1 MVKQELPPTC
11 RHAEQALPVL
21 GDAGRTR
28 RGRRRRGDRYFHKG
42 DSMDSTIEEWEE
54 SELEDL
60 LRRARHGSREALE
73 ELLERTEGIV
83 RNVAKRDL
91 FYGAWGPEQSY
102 ENARAGLLHFAFRQ
116 QDPVAEER
124 SGGLVKTCV
133 SRYLLSLL
141 RQEIRR
147 RAHERDT
154 DFSDSRVQA
163 CLESRDDCRGESP
176 ETVCLQKEAHH
187 LICRHV
193 AQLGE
198 RERQVIQLHYYDDLS
213 FKEIAARLGC
223 HINTV
228 YKEHR
233 AALRKLKH
241 ALAPLRDA

>member
-1 MVKQELPPTC
+1 
-11 RHAEQALPVL
+11 
-21 GDAGRTR
+21 
-28 RGRRRRGDRYFHKG
+28 
-42 DSMDSTIEEWEE
+42 MDSTIEEWEE

-147 RAHERDT
+147 RARERAT

-163 CLESRDDCRGESP
+163 TLETRADYRDEGP
-176 ETVCLQKEAHH
+176 ETACLRKEAHH

-223 HINTV
+223 HINTI

-233 AALRKLKH
+233 SALRKLKR

>member
-1 MVKQELPPTC
+1 
-11 RHAEQALPVL
+11 
-21 GDAGRTR
+21 
-28 RGRRRRGDRYFHKG
+28 
-42 DSMDSTIEEWEE
+42 MDSTIEEWED

-91 FYGAWGPEQSY
+91 FYGTWGPEQSY
-102 ENARAGLLHFAFRQ
+102 ENARAGLLHFACHQ
-116 QDPVAEER
+116 QDPVAADK

-147 RAHERDT
+147 RARERAT
-154 DFSDSRVQA
+154 DFADRRVQA

-176 ETVCLQKEAHH
+176 ETACLRKEAHR
-187 LICRHV
+187 LICRQV
-193 AQLGE
+193 AHLGE
-198 RERQVIQLHYYDDLS
+198 RERQVIQLHYYEDLS

>member
-1 MVKQELPPTC
+1 
-11 RHAEQALPVL
+11 
-21 GDAGRTR
+21 
-28 RGRRRRGDRYFHKG
+28 
-42 DSMDSTIEEWEE
+42 MDSTIEEWEE

-163 CLESRDDCRGESP
+163 TLETRADYRDEGP
-176 ETVCLQKEAHH
+176 EAVCLQKEAHH
-187 LICRHV
+187 LICRQV

>member
-1 MVKQELPPTC
+1 
-11 RHAEQALPVL
+11 
-21 GDAGRTR
+21 
-28 RGRRRRGDRYFHKG
+28 
-42 DSMDSTIEEWEE
+42 MDSTIEEWEE

-147 RAHERDT
+147 RATKGTRISAT
-154 DFSDSRVQA
+154 AGYRPPWKPGPTTATKAPRRSA
-163 CLESRDDCRGESP
+163 C
-176 ETVCLQKEAHH
+176 KK
-187 LICRHV
+187 RHT
-193 AQLGE
+193 
-198 RERQVIQLHYYDDLS
+198 I
-213 FKEIAARLGC
+213 
-223 HINTV
+223 
-228 YKEHR
+228 
-233 AALRKLKH
+233 
-241 ALAPLRDA
+241 